1 MLQNACESKGSVF
14 LRISVIC
21 GGNFINAGFVEGAI
35 RLEKC
40 SDFRL
45 FVPKSVTEHIIRL
58 EKCNQLSQDFG

>member
-1 MLQNACESKGSVF
+1 MLQNACDDKGSVF
-14 LRISVIC
+14 LWISVIC
-21 GGNFINAGFVEGAI
+21 WAVFINASLVEGAI